1 MTDKKQTTGNAS
13 SRQLD
18 QISTEGKSSFLKDGE
33 QLIVIPIHRNPRAIQ
48 ADLACK
54 HQPKEANN
62 E

>member
-33 QLIVIPIHRNPRAIQ
+33 QLIVIPIRRIPLAIDAESAGNPQ
-48 ADLACK
+48 A
-54 HQPKEANN
+54 KEANN

>member
-13 SRQLD
+13 SRQPD
-18 QISTEGKSSFLKDGE
+18 QINTEGKSSFLKDGE
-33 QLIVIPIHRNPRAIQ
+33 QLIVIPIHRIPRAIQ
-48 ADLACK
+48 ADYASN

>member
-13 SRQLD
+13 SRQPD
-18 QISTEGKSSFLKDGE
+18 QINIEGKSSFLKDGE
-33 QLIVIPIHRNPRAIQ
+33 QLIVIPIRRIPRVVETGQ
-48 ADLACK
+48 TCN